1 MRRLL
6 LALLA
11 TLALAAPL
19 RADEAAAPAIRDVIS
34 AQIDA
39 FLADDFARAFTYA
52 SPGIRNVFRTPE
64 NFGRMVR
71 QGYPMVWRPDEV
83 RFLDLEDRGGA
94 LHQKV
99 LIRDGEG
106 VAHVLDY
113 RMEPDGQGGW
123 KIDGVRILETPEV
136 AA

>member
-11 TLALAAPL
+11 TLALAVPL
-19 RADEAAAPAIRDVIS
+19 RADEAAAPAIRDVIQS
-34 AQIDA
+34 QIDA

-52 SPGIRNVFRTPE
+52 SPGIQGIFRTPE
-64 NFGRMVR
+64 TFGRMVR

-83 RFLDLEDRGGA
+83 RFLDLEEREGA

-99 LIRDGEG
+99 LIRDDAG
-106 VAHVLDY
+106 ATHVLDY
-113 RMEPDGQGGW
+113 TMEPDGQGGW
-123 KIDGVRILETPEV
+123 KIDGVRILEAPEV

>member
-19 RADEAAAPAIRDVIS
+19 RADDAAAPAIQNVIRS
-34 AQIDA
+34 QIDA
-39 FLADDFARAFTYA
+39 FLADDVARAFTYA
-52 SPGIRNVFRTPE
+52 SPGIQGIFRTPE
-64 NFGRMVR
+64 TFGRMVR

-83 RFLDLEDRGGA
+83 RFLDLEDRAGA

-99 LIRDGEG
+99 LIRDGAG
-106 VAHVLDY
+106 ATHVLDY

-123 KIDGVRILETPEV
+123 KIDGVRILEAPEV

>member
-11 TLALAAPL
+11 TLALAVPL
-19 RADEAAAPAIRDVIS
+19 RADEAAAPAIRDVIQS
-34 AQIDA
+34 QIDA

-52 SPGIRNVFRTPE
+52 SPGIQGIFRTPE
-64 NFGRMVR
+64 TFGRMVR

-83 RFLDLEDRGGA
+83 RFLDLEEREGA

-99 LIRDGEG
+99 LIRDGAG
-106 VAHVLDY
+106 ANHVLDY
-113 RMEPDGQGGW
+113 TMEPDGQGGW
-123 KIDGVRILETPEV
+123 KIDGVRILEAPEV